1 MVYNEAA
8 RMLTLRSSTTKQ
20 QKLPGS
26 VALICAGT
34 ADAGVVEECR
44 LMLQVRGAARGGLF
58 RCERGCSG
66 CRPWQASR
74 GPRLAA
80 AAAARPRR
88 PPPGLPSPYA
98 MHAAHVALHMLHPPL
113 CSRCRTAAATPSS
126 WQSLA

>member
-44 LMLQVRGAARGGLF
+44 LMLQVRGAARVYLGVKGV
-58 RCERGCSG
+58 
-66 CRPWQASR
+66 A
-74 GPRLAA
+74 LAA
-80 AAAARPRR
+80 GHGR
-88 PPPGLPSPYA
+88 
-98 MHAAHVALHMLHPPL
+98 
-113 CSRCRTAAATPSS
+113 
-126 WQSLA
+126 